1 MPLPRTIHYC
11 WFGGDEKNELTRRC
25 IESWKRFA
33 PDCEIVEWNEQSF
46 DYSHNAYAR
55 QAYEAKRWSFV
66 SDYARLVILYENGGI
81 YFDTD
86 VELIRPIDKL
96 FEGGGFIGFEQ
107 ADRLGRFFVNTGG
120 GCGAVR
126 RDPVVAAMKARYDDI
141 SFCLADGSENLQPCP
156 LYNTEAMREFGLRC
170 DNTMQQI
177 GAITVYPYDYFCPVS
192 WRTHKSTITPN
203 TYSIHHFDASWLST
217 QEKKKRRRERLL
229 DEIVHLPNTA
239 AQRLLGKEQ
248 YDRLKA
254 RIKGQND

>member
-96 FEGGGFIGFEQ
+96 FEGGGFIGSIELM
-107 ADRLGRFFVNTGG
+107 DVTGPSGELGIASTGDKQDQSG
-120 GCGAVR
+120 NPHRTSCCCQFSHTT
-126 RDPVVAAMKARYDDI
+126 PPCI
-141 SFCLADGSENLQPCP
+141 LLFLGSIP
-156 LYNTEAMREFGLRC
+156 
-170 DNTMQQI
+170 
-177 GAITVYPYDYFCPVS
+177 
-192 WRTHKSTITPN
+192 
-203 TYSIHHFDASWLST
+203 
-217 QEKKKRRRERLL
+217 
-229 DEIVHLPNTA
+229 
-239 AQRLLGKEQ
+239 
-248 YDRLKA
+248 
-254 RIKGQND
+254 